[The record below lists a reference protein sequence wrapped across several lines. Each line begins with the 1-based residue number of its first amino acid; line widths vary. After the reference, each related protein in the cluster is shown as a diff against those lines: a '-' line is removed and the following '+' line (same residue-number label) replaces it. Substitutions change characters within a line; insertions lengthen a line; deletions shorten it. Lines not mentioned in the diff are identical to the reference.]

1 MKDQIKWVCIYKTS
15 STFEAQAVHGNI
27 ESAGIPCVVINKQG
41 SSVFTFGTVEV
52 HVPEDRKSE
61 AELILKDY
69 PMINPN

>member
-27 ESAGIPCVVINKQG
+27 ESAGIPCVVLNKQG